1 MQNCVHL
8 SPLYESGIDFF
19 ALRLIIPRKII
30 LKIFG
35 NFWSSFLDYHARAKC
50 FCANQAEEKNR
61 FSTHWIGTLPHTPPR
76 PRIVVFHNI
85 GEESIR

>member
-8 SPLYESGIDFF
+8 SLLYESVIDFCTKTHNT
-19 ALRLIIPRKII
+19 AENYLE
-30 LKIFG
+30 
-35 NFWSSFLDYHARAKC
+35 NFWNCWSSFLDYHARAKC

-85 GEESIR
+85 